1 MVDPRVAFWEL
12 QLLDPLRNLSKIEN
26 VRKPYGTLTKKTLPP
41 EKKLTPAQVGKL
53 RADIMAKANRTAI
66 RGA

>member
-26 VRKPYGTLTKKTLPP
+26 VRKPYGTLTKKN
-41 EKKLTPAQVGKL
+41 LT
-53 RADIMAKANRTAI
+53 T
-66 RGA
+66 